1 MYKTKMED
9 LFSLSTKE
17 FNQALADRQKYN
29 KELLERIKLYVEM
42 YPDWRFHQIL
52 QNIGICMRVQGD
64 MFFEESYETA
74 RRVRETLGEMGI
86 ETETNN

>member
-1 MYKTKMED
+1 MYRTKMED
-9 LFSLSTKE
+9 LFSLSNKE

-29 KELLERIKLYVEM
+29 KELLERIKQYVEM

-52 QNIGICMRVQGD
+52 QNIGICMRAQGD

-74 RRVRETLGEMGI
+74 RRVRKTLGETDI
-86 ETETNN
+86 ETDTND